1 MKRKFFLSLLLISSM
16 ISYAD
21 DWSRLGYK
29 GIGTKSTISDNS
41 GYGGYD
47 SEKYIFD
54 ISGKLLEITSNRYG
68 SNFSAKSLT
77 PTSTGFSGSCETNDV
92 DGKITITKGEKG
104 ITKIFVKYGTGSFT
118 ISNTYDSEG
127 KLSKKVYDAT
137 WYEKEEI
144 TYESNIGS
152 ELNRF
157 SKNQNST
164 LNKYGNR
171 QQENVEKYKKKMESA
186 MARGDMNAYKKAY
199 DEYMKA
205 SSSNV
210 DDYMNESNRNV
221 NSYMSNARAGIKTKK
236 VKHTEHRVYT
246 FSDYVFDDFGNW
258 KTRKV
263 STENENFEDCQ
274 TIDYD
279 PEYVSQFYWE
289 RLEKEGNLQKIEA
302 FFLNPITTSKYK
314 ELASNYWNG
323 HVLDEVAQKY
333 NNNNDTLCC
342 MTKKAIIS
350 DVVKE
355 QALEIVRNNVFNN
368 NVMAERDYVRV
379 FRMKDLQCQ
388 NVTVFN
394 DNYRQKIEVRSQEL
408 RADSIAFLINKAKQE
423 FESANYQQALATSKG
438 IQLIDPSNETAA
450 DLCQESSYRII
461 LFKESN
467 NSISESDYVSFID
480 EYKTSNHVPEM
491 QNNRA
496 LFASS
501 LFNIE
506 TPDREL
512 ERVYA
517 LPTDEPTHK
526 IVRKRYK
533 KWKYRINRGNFVHVG
548 VGGEYA
554 LGAANSVASGELLL
568 RFGYTVNIVNVV
580 TGIKYNYLTSTSQA
594 FKTPKEAGKA
604 YFERQYLS
612 VPLMLNFNL
621 KHGYNGCTYIGVG
634 TDINITSL
642 SSKLRDVEDV
652 TEKEFGNNKLSFTP
666 RVAFGGRFFGIEL
679 ELFASYDSSNPFNT
693 EFIKAYNMNNG
704 QNIKTVCDENSFKK
718 QIEDDSF
725 SSKLRGGLALRL
737 WF

>member
-47 SEKYIFD
+47 TEKYIFD

-118 ISNTYDSEG
+118 ITNTYDSEG

-137 WYEKEEI
+137 WYEEEEI

-164 LNKYGNR
+164 LNKYSNR

-236 VKHTEHRVYT
+236 VKHTEHSVYT

-289 RLEKEGNLQKIEA
+289 RLEKEGNLQKI
-302 FFLNPITTSKYK
+302 
-314 ELASNYWNG
+314 
-323 HVLDEVAQKY
+323 
-333 NNNNDTLCC
+333 
-342 MTKKAIIS
+342 
-350 DVVKE
+350 
-355 QALEIVRNNVFNN
+355 
-368 NVMAERDYVRV
+368 
-379 FRMKDLQCQ
+379 
-388 NVTVFN
+388 
-394 DNYRQKIEVRSQEL
+394 
-408 RADSIAFLINKAKQE
+408 
-423 FESANYQQALATSKG
+423 
-438 IQLIDPSNETAA
+438 
-450 DLCQESSYRII
+450 
-461 LFKESN
+461 
-467 NSISESDYVSFID
+467 
-480 EYKTSNHVPEM
+480 
-491 QNNRA
+491 
-496 LFASS
+496 
-501 LFNIE
+501 
-506 TPDREL
+506 
-512 ERVYA
+512 
-517 LPTDEPTHK
+517 
-526 IVRKRYK
+526 
-533 KWKYRINRGNFVHVG
+533 
-548 VGGEYA
+548 
-554 LGAANSVASGELLL
+554 
-568 RFGYTVNIVNVV
+568 
-580 TGIKYNYLTSTSQA
+580 
-594 FKTPKEAGKA
+594 
-604 YFERQYLS
+604 
-612 VPLMLNFNL
+612 
-621 KHGYNGCTYIGVG
+621 
-634 TDINITSL
+634 
-642 SSKLRDVEDV
+642 
-652 TEKEFGNNKLSFTP
+652 
-666 RVAFGGRFFGIEL
+666 
-679 ELFASYDSSNPFNT
+679 
-693 EFIKAYNMNNG
+693 
-704 QNIKTVCDENSFKK
+704 
-718 QIEDDSF
+718 
-725 SSKLRGGLALRL
+725 
-737 WF
+737 